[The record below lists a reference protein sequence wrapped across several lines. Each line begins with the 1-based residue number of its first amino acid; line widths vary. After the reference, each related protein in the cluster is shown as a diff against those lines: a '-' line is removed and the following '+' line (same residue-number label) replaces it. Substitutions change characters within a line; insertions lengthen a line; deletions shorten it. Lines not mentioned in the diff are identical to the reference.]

1 MAVIYMDK
9 KSFGAM
15 TESDIKRIYYDNR
28 INNTKYKELD
38 DQYIGKHK
46 IVHKTKNNNNDP
58 NNKIV
63 NNFCKY
69 VTDVMSGYFIAEPIV
84 YSSSNDDEEFLEKI
98 INVFEFND
106 EQDEN
111 AELAKKA
118 SIHGSCFELLYMDED
133 ANIRFSKVPASQ
145 GILIKDASLDDGY
158 LGFIRV
164 LHYLNKDKE
173 LNVLLEFYTSTEIW
187 CFSGKGEGSLNLDNI
202 IDHYWNDVP
211 VVEYPNND
219 ERLGDFEGITSIND
233 AYNTVQSNTANLFQ
247 YNDEA
252 LLKITKL
259 GAVTTD
265 DVKDMREKGAVILD
279 DGGDV
284 NWMLKEIND
293 TAIENYKN
301 RLIQDMHL
309 FSGVPNMTDSSFGG
323 NLSGVAISYKMWSMD
338 QIVKIKERK
347 FKKGIQ
353 RRIEL
358 ITNIFNL
365 YGSNYDYRDINITF
379 KRNAPQNDLENAQ
392 IANMLQGM
400 ISQYSLLSRINGIEN
415 PRDELE
421 KIAEENED
429 KEVTNGVYT
438 NLAKAFQLED
448 KYEQESEEETA

>member
-1 MAVIYMDK
+1 MAVIYMDRN
-9 KSFGAM
+9 SFGAM
-15 TESDIKRIYYDNR
+15 GDSDIRRIYNDNR
-28 INNTKYKELD
+28 SALTKYKQLD
-38 DQYIGKHK
+38 DQYIGKHNILDK
-46 IVHKTKNNNNDP
+46 PQANSNDP
-58 NNKIV
+58 NNHIV

-69 VTDVMSGYFIAEPIV
+69 ITDVITGYFIGEPIV
-84 YSSSNDDEEFLEKI
+84 YSSFDDDKEFLEKI

-111 AELAKKA
+111 SELAKKS

-173 LNVLLEFYTSTEIW
+173 LNILLEFYTSTEVW
-187 CFSGKGEGSLNLDNI
+187 RFSGKGEGSLQLDS
-202 IDHYWNDVP
+202 IDEHYWNDVP
-211 VVEYPNND
+211 VVEFPNND
-219 ERLGDFEGITSIND
+219 ERLGDFEGIVSIND

-252 LLKITKL
+252 LMKITKL
-259 GAVTTD
+259 GEVSTD
-265 DVKDMREKGAVILD
+265 DIKQMRKKGAVILD

-284 NWMLKEIND
+284 SWLLKEIND

-338 QIVKIKERK
+338 QIVKVKERK

-365 YGSNYDYRDINITF
+365 FGSNYDYRDINITF

-392 IANMLQGM
+392 IVNMLQG
-400 ISQYSLLSRINGIEN
+400 ILSQYSLLSRINGIEN
-415 PRDELE
+415 PQDEIDRI
-421 KIAEENED
+421 KEENED
-429 KEVTNGVYT
+429 EEVKNGVYS
-438 NLAKAFQLED
+438 NLVKAFEVTGED
-448 KYEQESEEETA
+448 DEQETT

>member
-1 MAVIYMDK
+1 MAVIYMDRS
-9 KSFGAM
+9 SFGAM
-15 TESDIKRIYYDNR
+15 DESDIKRIYYDNR
-28 INNTKYKELD
+28 INVTKYKELD
-38 DQYIGKHK
+38 DQYTGKHK
-46 IVHKTKNNNNDP
+46 ILDRPKKNNNDP
-58 NNKIV
+58 NNHIV

-69 VTDVMSGYFIAEPIV
+69 ITDVITGYFISEPVV
-84 YSSSNDDEEFLEKI
+84 YSSMHDDKEFLEKI

-111 AELAKKA
+111 SELAKKA

-164 LHYLNKDKE
+164 LHYFNKDKE
-173 LNVLLEFYTSTEIW
+173 LNILLEFYTSTEVW
-187 CFSGKGEGSLNLDNI
+187 RFTGKGEGSITLQS
-202 IDHYWNDVP
+202 IDEHFWNDVP
-211 VVEYPNND
+211 VVEFPNND
-219 ERLGDFEGITSIND
+219 ERLGDFEGIISIND
-233 AYNTVQSNTANLFQ
+233 AYNTCQSNTANLFQ

-259 GAVTTD
+259 GEVSTD
-265 DVKDMREKGAVILD
+265 DIKSMREKGAVILD

-284 NWMLKEIND
+284 SWMLKEIND
-293 TAIENYKN
+293 TAIENYKK
-301 RLIQDMHL
+301 RLIQDLHL

-338 QIVKIKERK
+338 QIVKTKERK

-365 YGSNYDYRDINITF
+365 FGSNYDYRDINITF

-392 IANMLQGM
+392 IINLLQGVL
-400 ISQYSLLSRINGIEN
+400 SQYSLLSRLNGIEN
-415 PRDELE
+415 PQDEIDRIE
-421 KIAEENED
+421 EENED
-429 KEVTNGVYT
+429 SEVKTGVYS
-438 NLAKAFQLED
+438 NLVKAFDNAGVED
-448 KYEQESEEETA
+448 E

>member
-9 KSFGAM
+9 ASFGAM
-15 TESDIKRIYYDNR
+15 NESDIRRIYFDNR
-28 INNTKYKELD
+28 IEITKYKELD
-38 DQYIGKHK
+38 DYYTGKHK
-46 IVHKTKNNNNDP
+46 ILDKPKSNNNDP

-69 VTDVMSGYFIAEPIV
+69 ITDVITGYFIGEPVV
-84 YSSSNDDEEFLEKI
+84 YSSLHDDKEFLEKI

-133 ANIRFSKVPASQ
+133 ANIRFSKVPANQ
-145 GILIKDASLDDGY
+145 GILIKDASLDDAY

-164 LHYLNKDKE
+164 LHYFNKDKE
-173 LNVLLEFYTSTEIW
+173 LNILLEFYTATEVW
-187 CFSGKGEGSLNLDNI
+187 RFTGKGEGSLNLES
-202 IDHYWNDVP
+202 IDEHYWNDVP
-211 VVEYPNND
+211 VVEFPNNS
-219 ERLGDFEGITSIND
+219 ERLGDFEGIMSIND

-265 DVKDMREKGAVILD
+265 DVKEMRKKGAVILD

-309 FSGVPNMTDSSFGG
+309 FSGVPNMTDESFSG
-323 NLSGVAISYKMWSMD
+323 NLSGVAISYKLWSMD
-338 QIVKIKERK
+338 QIVKTKERK

-365 YGSNYDYRDINITF
+365 FGSNYDYRDIDITF

-392 IANMLQGM
+392 IINMLRGT

-415 PRDELE
+415 PQDEIAR
-421 KIAEENED
+421 IAEENED
-429 KEVTNGVYT
+429 EEVKMGVYS
-438 NLAKAFQLED
+438 NLVNAFQLED
-448 KYEQESEEETA
+448 KYEPEGN